1 MIIFAL
7 MKHSLPQAIHHCYS
21 FFFSFALQVW
31 SRALPSKETCN
42 SQLLLLILTA
52 FNSLSASLLMCQPC
66 LHIWQLVMMLFLILH
81 SKCSW
86 SSGTGCQRASTP
98 HSYGCGHSRDGGND
112 TWPLTQHINLDGKEG
127 WWPVLHTWSLVTSAG
142 AEGIYQTA
150 GGTQYLKG
158 LLAVHIAFI
167 PACLTAANQS
177 HASSGLLG

>member
-21 FFFSFALQVW
+21 FFFSLALQVW

-86 SSGTGCQRASTP
+86 SSSTGCQRASTP

-150 GGTQYLKG
+150 GRTQYLKG
-158 LLAVHIAFI
+158 LLSVHIAFI